1 MIQLIDESICNR
13 ICSLILNPVLLDGC
27 YGKTQ
32 RQKFCA
38 LVHSS
43 IAVLFPDYIDRL
55 PLPH

>member
-1 MIQLIDESICNR
+1 MIQLNDGNICSR
-13 ICSLILNPVLLDGC
+13 ICSLILNPVLLDRS

-38 LVHSS
+38 LEHSAV
-43 IAVLFPDYIDRL
+43 AVLFPDYIDRL